1 MEHLAELTKR
11 LDEAHAEREHAEAVL
26 RAASTEAEH
35 YAALVALQRAES
47 ARFRALDALTS
58 AKAAD
63 EIDTWSR
70 WCVHAHKDTTCDR
83 ESFMCIDA
91 HSSEDAALEAVKS
104 YWNKSPDRREDLFDY
119 TEPAEPTIAVVVYE
133 LPPPDERSGTGP
145 LEWEGT
151 VTMRTPDDPDGD
163 DASIRVDRK

>member
-11 LDEAHAEREHAEAVL
+11 LDEAHAERKHAEAAL

-35 YAALVALQRAES
+35 YAALTALQRAES
-47 ARFRALDALTS
+47 ASRRAFDALTL
-58 AKAAD
+58 AKADD
-63 EIDTWSR
+63 EYDTWSR

-83 ESFMCIDA
+83 ESFICVDA
-91 HSSEDAALEAVKS
+91 HSSEDAALEAVIS
-104 YWNKSPDRREDLFDY
+104 YWDKSPARREDLFDY
-119 TEPAEPTIAVVVYE
+119 TEPAEPTITVVVYE
-133 LPPPDERSGTGP
+133 VPPPDKRSGTGP

-151 VTMRTPDDPDGD
+151 VTIRTSDDPDGD

>member
-1 MEHLAELTKR
+1 MAELAELTQRFDK
-11 LDEAHAEREHAEAVL
+11 ANAEREHAETPFCP
-26 RAASTEAEH
+26 ASTRPEH
-35 YAALVALQRAES
+35 CAALLALQRAES

-83 ESFMCIDA
+83 ESFMCVDA

-119 TEPAEPTIAVVVYE
+119 TEPAEPTITVVVYG
-133 LPPPDERSGTGP
+133 LPDESSGP
-145 LEWEGT
+145 RPQDWVGT
-151 VTMRTPDDPDGD
+151 VTREHPDGD
-163 DASIRVDRK
+163 EVTIRVDRQ